1 MITFIWSITH
11 TTAAITLLCLAAMPF
26 MTALLGFLFLKERIS
41 TNVWIA
47 IAIAT
52 IGIFIMA
59 IGDFEKGSLFGL
71 VFGLISALGFSIFSV
86 SLRWRKE
93 TPKFTTV
100 ALAGIFCAFFSA
112 MIIIETKVS
121 FLSSSLNQ
129 GLFTVHGTLV
139 CLGLILYSIGSK
151 VIPAA
156 ELTLLSLI
164 ACFAIKSIFST

>member
-1 MITFIWSITH
+1 
-11 TTAAITLLCLAAMPF
+11 
-26 MTALLGFLFLKERIS
+26 
-41 TNVWIA
+41 
-47 IAIAT
+47 
-52 IGIFIMA
+52 MA

-100 ALAGIFCAFFSA
+100 ALAGIFVQFFLLL
-112 MIIIETKVS
+112 IIIETKAS

-139 CLGLILYSIGSK
+139 CLGLILYSIGLK
-151 VIPAA
+151 
-156 ELTLLSLI
+156 
-164 ACFAIKSIFST
+164 